1 MAETELSR
9 RGSIRTWRNR
19 LVEGF
24 KRRPPL
30 SPGWKGASIALYGI
44 AGVIF
49 LIQSY
54 HLIGSRGLWDYV
66 IGTGVFL
73 IAITFIAMILAGV
86 LHLAKRVPSR
96 YIGLALASFLLMFI
110 SFIGPMTV
118 MLIVTL
124 SVLTGCSLS
133 GALISRWIRGS
144 YREVTTRTK
153 VMAGVATAVT
163 VAFTLCTG
171 VWLVDGGRA
180 ELVKPYR
187 LSAMKAAG
195 HSSGTLANPAE
206 PGTYPVQTLTYGSAD
221 SYRKVFNAEDSLIT
235 EPVDGSAFVANWSS
249 LRTKTFGFGPD
260 AMPLNGLVWYPDGD
274 GPFPLVMIVHGNH
287 LATDYSDP
295 GYAYLGELL
304 ASRGY
309 IVVSIDE
316 NFLNTSPFNDLFMLN
331 VLEKENPARGWLM
344 LEHLSVW
351 KEWNSTAGNPFY
363 GKVDMNRIALIGHSR
378 GGEAVTVAAAYNRL
392 KSSPEDGN
400 IKFNYGFGIRSV
412 ISLAGTDGQYEPASQ
427 PTELTDVNYLALQG
441 AHDMDVSSFAG
452 ASQYNRIRFTSGS
465 DDFKASVYIYGAN
478 HGQFNTVWGR
488 SDAPGLGNLL
498 YNRAQLI
505 PQEEQLQAAKVLISS
520 FLDATLYGRT
530 EYRAIFQN
538 LSYAR
543 EWLPD
548 TMYINDYSDARTT
561 LISTF
566 DEDID
571 LSTTTLPGGQL
582 KGEHLTEW
590 KEEKVEMKFAP
601 GPFNAVRLGW
611 DRVKVDGTPSYT
623 IALPDNG
630 VAIPPN
636 GTLVFSMAD
645 RSGTQEELVDLTIE
659 VEDISGNTASLPLS
673 AAGGLLPMFE
683 GGIVKWPLTS
693 LMPTKEPV
701 FQNFAF
707 QLSDFSHVNSSFQP
721 ERIRQIRFVFDQ
733 SASGSIYLRDVG
745 IRDDAAVINALKSS
759 IGKENE
765 R

>member
-9 RGSIRTWRNR
+9 KGSIRTWRTR
-19 LVEGF
+19 LVGRI
-24 KRRPPL
+24 KRQPPL
-30 SPGWKGASIALYGI
+30 SPGWKGASIALFSI
-44 AGVIF
+44 AGIIF

-54 HLIGSRGLWDYV
+54 RLIGTRGLWDYI
-66 IGTGVFL
+66 IGSGVFL
-73 IAITFIAMILAGV
+73 LAIALIATMIAGV
-86 LHLAKRVPSR
+86 LHLAKRAPSR
-96 YIGLALASFLLMFI
+96 YTGLALASFILLFI
-110 SFIGPMTV
+110 SFIGPMTL
-118 MLIVTL
+118 MFIVTL
-124 SVLTGCSLS
+124 SLLAGGSLS
-133 GALISRWIRGS
+133 GAMISRWIRGS
-144 YREVTTRTK
+144 YREAKTRTK
-153 VMAGVATAVT
+153 VIATIATAVT
-163 VAFTLCTG
+163 VAFTICTG

-180 ELVKPYR
+180 ELAKPYR
-187 LSAMKAAG
+187 LSVMKAVEQD
-195 HSSGTLANPAE
+195 SGILANPAE
-206 PGTYPVQTLTYGSAD
+206 PGTYPVKTLTYGSAD
-221 SYRKVFNAEDSLIT
+221 SYRKIFNAENSLIT

-249 LRTKTFGFGPD
+249 LRTKTFGFGPE
-260 AMPLNGLVWYPDGD
+260 AMPLNGLVWYPDGE

-316 NFLNTSPFNDLFMLN
+316 NFLNTSPFDDLFMLN

-344 LEHLSVW
+344 LEHLSEW
-351 KEWNSTAGNPFY
+351 KKWNDTAGNPFY
-363 GKVDMNRIALIGHSR
+363 GKVDMQRIALIGHSR

-412 ISLAGTDGQYEPASQ
+412 ISLAGTDGQYEPASR
-427 PTELTDVNYLALQG
+427 PTELTDLNYLALQG

-452 ASQYNRIRFTSGS
+452 ASQYNRVGFTPDS
-465 DDFKASVYIYGAN
+465 DNFKASVYIYGAN

-488 SDAPGLGNLL
+488 NDAPGLGNLL

-505 PQEEQLQAAKVLISS
+505 PQEEQLQASKVLISS
-520 FLDATLYGRT
+520 FLEATLYGRT

-538 LSYAR
+538 LGYAR

-548 TMYINDYSDARTT
+548 TMYIHDYSDAQTT

-571 LSTTTLPGGQL
+571 LSTTTLPGGHL
-582 KGEHLTEW
+582 MGEQLTEW

-601 GPFNAVRLGW
+601 GPFSAVRLSW
-611 DRVKVDGTPSYT
+611 DRDKVDGIPSYT
-623 IALPDNG
+623 MDLPDNG
-630 VAIPPN
+630 LAIPPH
-636 GTLVFSMAD
+636 GTFVFSMAD
-645 RSGTQEELVDLTIE
+645 RSGTQEELVDLTVE
-659 VEDISGNTASLPLS
+659 VEDTNGNRASMPLS
-673 AAGGLLPMFE
+673 AAGGLPPMFE
-683 GGIVKWPLTS
+683 GGIVKWPFTS
-693 LMPTKEPV
+693 LMPTKEPI

-707 QLSDFSHVNSSFQP
+707 RLSDFSHVNSSFQP
-721 ERIRQIRFVFDQ
+721 EQISRIRFVFDQ
-733 SASGSIYLRDVG
+733 STNGSIYLRDVG
-745 IRDDAAVINALKSS
+745 IRDDAAIINAMKSS

>member
-1 MAETELSR
+1 
-9 RGSIRTWRNR
+9 
-19 LVEGF
+19 
-24 KRRPPL
+24 
-30 SPGWKGASIALYGI
+30 
-44 AGVIF
+44 
-49 LIQSY
+49 
-54 HLIGSRGLWDYV
+54 
-66 IGTGVFL
+66 
-73 IAITFIAMILAGV
+73 
-86 LHLAKRVPSR
+86 
-96 YIGLALASFLLMFI
+96 
-110 SFIGPMTV
+110 
-118 MLIVTL
+118 
-124 SVLTGCSLS
+124 
-133 GALISRWIRGS
+133 
-144 YREVTTRTK
+144 
-153 VMAGVATAVT
+153 
-163 VAFTLCTG
+163 
-171 VWLVDGGRA
+171 
-180 ELVKPYR
+180 
-187 LSAMKAAG
+187 
-195 HSSGTLANPAE
+195 
-206 PGTYPVQTLTYGSAD
+206 
-221 SYRKVFNAEDSLIT
+221 
-235 EPVDGSAFVANWSS
+235 
-249 LRTKTFGFGPD
+249 
-260 AMPLNGLVWYPDGD
+260 
-274 GPFPLVMIVHGNH
+274 
-287 LATDYSDP
+287 
-295 GYAYLGELL
+295 
-304 ASRGY
+304 
-309 IVVSIDE
+309 
-316 NFLNTSPFNDLFMLN
+316 
-331 VLEKENPARGWLM
+331 
-344 LEHLSVW
+344 
-351 KEWNSTAGNPFY
+351 
-363 GKVDMNRIALIGHSR
+363 
-378 GGEAVTVAAAYNRL
+378 
-392 KSSPEDGN
+392 
-400 IKFNYGFGIRSV
+400 
-412 ISLAGTDGQYEPASQ
+412 
-427 PTELTDVNYLALQG
+427 
-441 AHDMDVSSFAG
+441 MDVSSFAG

-520 FLDATLYGRT
+520 FLDATLYRRT

-538 LSYAR
+538 LGYAK

-548 TMYINDYSDARTT
+548 TMYIHDYSDARTT

-582 KGEHLTEW
+582 IGERLTEW

-707 QLSDFSHVNSSFQP
+707 QLSDFSHVNSLFQP
-721 ERIRQIRFVFDQ
+721 ERTRQIRFVFDQ

>member
-9 RGSIRTWRNR
+9 RGSIRTWRER
-19 LVEGF
+19 IVGGI
-24 KRRPPL
+24 KRQPPL
-30 SPGWKGASIALYGI
+30 TPGWKGASIALFGI

-66 IGTGVFL
+66 TGTGVFL
-73 IAITFIAMILAGV
+73 LAIALIAMVIAGV
-86 LHLAKRVPSR
+86 LHLAKRMPSR
-96 YIGLALASFLLMFI
+96 YIGLALASFILLFI

-118 MLIVTL
+118 MFIVTL
-124 SVLTGCSLS
+124 SVLAGCSLS
-133 GALISRWIRGS
+133 GAIISRWIRGS
-144 YREVTTRTK
+144 YREAKTRTK
-153 VMAGVATAVT
+153 VIAGIATAVT
-163 VAFTLCTG
+163 VVFTLCTG
-171 VWLVDGGRA
+171 AWLVDGGRA
-180 ELVKPYR
+180 ELAKPYR
-187 LSAMKAAG
+187 LSVMKAPE
-195 HSSGTLANPAE
+195 HYPGTLANPAE
-206 PGTYPVQTLTYGSAD
+206 PGTYPIKKLTYGSANG
-221 SYRKVFNAEDSLIT
+221 YRKVFNAEDSLIT

-249 LRTKTFGFGPD
+249 LRTKTFGFGPE
-260 AMPLNGLVWYPDGD
+260 AIPLNGLVWYPDGE

-316 NFLNTSPFNDLFMLN
+316 NFLNTSPFDDLFMLN

-351 KEWNSTAGNPFY
+351 KKWNGTVGNPFY
-363 GKVDMNRIALIGHSR
+363 GKVDMHRIALIGHSR
-378 GGEAVTVAAAYNRL
+378 GGEAVTVAAAYNQL
-392 KSSPEDGN
+392 QSPPEDGN

-412 ISLAGTDGQYEPASQ
+412 ISLAGTDGQYEPASR
-427 PTELTDVNYLALQG
+427 PTELIDLNYLALQG

-452 ASQYNRIRFTSGS
+452 ASQYNRVGFTPGS
-465 DDFKASVYIYGAN
+465 DNFKASVYIYGAN

-530 EYRAIFQN
+530 EYRAIFQD
-538 LSYAR
+538 LGHAR

-548 TMYINDYSDARTT
+548 TMYINDYLDARTT

-582 KGEHLTEW
+582 IGERLTEW
-590 KEEKVEMKFAP
+590 KEEQVEMKFAP
-601 GPFNAVRLGW
+601 GPFSAVRLGW
-611 DRVKVDGTPSYT
+611 DRGKVDGIPSYT
-623 IALPDNG
+623 IVLPDTG
-630 VAIPPN
+630 LAVPPN

-659 VEDISGNTASLPLS
+659 VEDTSGNTASMPLS

-683 GGIVKWPLTS
+683 GGIVKWPFTS

-707 QLSDFSHVNSSFQP
+707 RLSDFRHVNPSFQP
-721 ERIRQIRFVFDQ
+721 ERISRIRFVFDQ
-733 SASGSIYLRDVG
+733 SANGSIYLRDVG
-745 IRDDAAVINALKSS
+745 LRDDAAISDAVKST